1 VIVRDSQEYGGCVAA
16 EMLGIPHAVHE
27 AVAFDAA
34 TRADMFEP
42 LADLRAAYGLPPD
55 PEQEMPERYLVL
67 SPFPPSLAGVAAAPR
82 PTRHA
87 FRSTPFDRS
96 ADDVAP
102 EWPLPIPGCP
112 LIYATLGTVVSN
124 RTWILE
130 AFIAALRDERLNV
143 VVTVG
148 RERDPGQFGPQPPH
162 VRVERYI
169 PQSLLFPR
177 CDLVISHGGSN
188 TMLTALA
195 HGIPQVMV
203 PIAADQPDNAERC
216 SAAGVAR
223 VVLPADATAESI
235 REAALAVL
243 GDPSFRRSA
252 ERIRDEMAALAGTD
266 YALALLERLARDKA
280 PLIAAR

>member
-1 VIVRDSQEYGGCVAA
+1 MRVLFTLRGATGHFHPLVPLAQAARDAGHEAAFATAPSFQKAVEGLGFRWVSAGSEIRDDLSPSWAAFRKEAMRLGGREGRTFYRRGLASVLGPPMIADLLQICETWRPDVIVRDSQEYGGCVAA

-102 EWPLPIPGCP
+102 EWPLPIPGAP

-148 RERDPGQFGPQPPH
+148 RERDPGQFGP
-162 VRVERYI
+162 
-169 PQSLLFPR
+169 
-177 CDLVISHGGSN
+177 
-188 TMLTALA
+188 
-195 HGIPQVMV
+195 
-203 PIAADQPDNAERC
+203 
-216 SAAGVAR
+216 
-223 VVLPADATAESI
+223 
-235 REAALAVL
+235 
-243 GDPSFRRSA
+243 
-252 ERIRDEMAALAGTD
+252 
-266 YALALLERLARDKA
+266 
-280 PLIAAR
+280 